1 MSVEHPSYYGGGDNP
16 YEAIK
21 VINAWNL
28 NFSLGSAIKYICRAG
43 RKDFG
48 KQIEDLEKAAFY
60 LKLEIERLRADK
72 EAYES

>member
-1 MSVEHPSYYGGGDNP
+1 VSVEHPSYYGGGDNP

-21 VINAWNL
+21 VINAWDL

-43 RKDFG
+43 RKDSE

-60 LKLEIERLRADK
+60 LVLEINRLRANK
-72 EAYES
+72 G